1 MKSENWIK
9 VLMPYQQVK
18 VQGSEH
24 EEIKRNEAKKIAND
38 AIRNSAKQYT
48 L

>member
-1 MKSENWIK
+1 M
-9 VLMPYQQVK
+9 K

-24 EEIKRNEAKKIAND
+24 KEIKRNEAKKDAND
-38 AIRNSAKQYT
+38 AIRNSAKQYM